1 MFSWQTK
8 LYQRFTMTTAVDKW
22 PAYARLL
29 MVARRATYPPL
40 LHHSGGH
47 DLYARAPQHVMN
59 LQNWAVA
66 YFYVGRYA
74 ESWEKIKLAEAAPR
88 SKELDKRFIA
98 ALESKMPRQ

>member
-47 DLYARAPQHVMN
+47 DREIVTS
-59 LQNWAVA
+59 
-66 YFYVGRYA
+66 GRTRERER
-74 ESWEKIKLAEAAPR
+74 ESLASP
-88 SKELDKRFIA
+88 
-98 ALESKMPRQ
+98 